1 MLIYYSGLFNIIGC
15 LYFLV
20 WPILEARAEIFQ
32 IISYDVFFG
41 KFKTPQFPSEII
53 FDLLYVI
60 ADAETIS
67 STISRVKLSK
77 EIHLQ
82 SEKVCH
88 F

>member
-1 MLIYYSGLFNIIGC
+1 MIMSIYFFDL
-15 LYFLV
+15 
-20 WPILEARAEIFQ
+20 PILEARAEIFQ
-32 IISYDVFFG
+32 IICYDGFFG

-88 F
+88 L